1 METGSSPVGST
12 KQINMTTLFALY
24 IWTVV
29 GVGES
34 RVSSL
39 VKYDWRYS
47 GEYKTLAHCE
57 RARTALGLKPEVA
70 RCIDT
75 GK

>member
-1 METGSSPVGST
+1 
-12 KQINMTTLFALY
+12 MTTLFALY

-29 GVGES
+29 GMSDASGSVRS
-34 RVSSL
+34 
-39 VKYDWRYS
+39 VKYDWRHS
-47 GEYKTLAHCE
+47 GEYRTLAHCE
-57 RARTALGLKPEVA
+57 RAGTTLGIRPDMF